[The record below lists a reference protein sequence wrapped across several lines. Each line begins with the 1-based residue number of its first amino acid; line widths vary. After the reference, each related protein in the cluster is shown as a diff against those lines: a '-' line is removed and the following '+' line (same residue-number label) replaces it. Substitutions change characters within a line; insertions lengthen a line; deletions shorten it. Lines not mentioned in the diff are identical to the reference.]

1 MLVDTIRHRLDG
13 IERPLLVRH
22 LVFGL
27 FLVPV
32 PLFRSGFL
40 ELGLFLIYMRM
51 PFAVEVGIGL
61 LFESILFSLPL
72 ILLFVAWSL
81 PGAHRPGLPKR
92 SIAALCLLIAYHPFR
107 YDPIVMFYGAKTQA
121 EIARIH
127 EQFPIVWAVRH
138 LDTPLLLGLAASAVL
153 QHRTAGPDEK
163 IWFHWLLFLCTLWAA
178 FAFIDPYFG
187 YVLFLFHGEPR
198 PSID

>member
-1 MLVDTIRHRLDG
+1 MVADRVRRVLAE
-13 IERPLLVRH
+13 IERPLLLRH

-32 PLFRSGFL
+32 PLFRSGFA

-61 LFESILFSLPL
+61 LFESILFSIPL
-72 ILLFVAWSL
+72 ILLFVVWSL
-81 PGAHRPGLPKR
+81 PGARRPGLPKR

-107 YDPIVMFYGAKTQA
+107 YDPIGIFYGAKTQA

-127 EQFPIVWAVRH
+127 EQFPIVWAVKH
-138 LDTPLLLGLAASAVL
+138 LDTPLVLGLAALAIL

-163 IWFHWLLFLCTLWAA
+163 IWFHWLLFLGAA
-178 FAFIDPYFG
+178 DR
-187 YVLFLFHGEPR
+187 PR
-198 PSID
+198 AI